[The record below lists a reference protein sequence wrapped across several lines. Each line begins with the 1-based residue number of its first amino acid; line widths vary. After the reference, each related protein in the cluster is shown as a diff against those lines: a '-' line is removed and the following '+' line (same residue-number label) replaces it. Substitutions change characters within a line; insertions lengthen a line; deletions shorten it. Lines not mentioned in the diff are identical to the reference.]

1 MEIYQVSVFRERLNF
16 KKIKN
21 MERKEVFEKLTVIFR
36 DVMDNDEIVLEE
48 NTTAEDIE
56 EWDSL
61 AHVQLIE
68 KIESV
73 FGIKFS
79 AKEMNSWSDVGE
91 FVDSILER
99 L

>member
-1 MEIYQVSVFRERLNF
+1 MD
-16 KKIKN
+16 
-21 MERKEVFEKLTVIFR
+21 RKEIFEKLTIIFR

-68 KIESV
+68 KIEAE
-73 FGIKFS
+73 FGVRFS
-79 AKEMNSWSDVGE
+79 AKEMTSWDDVGE
-91 FVDSILER
+91 FVDSIQQKIA
-99 L
+99 

>member
-1 MEIYQVSVFRERLNF
+1 
-16 KKIKN
+16 
-21 MERKEVFEKLTVIFR
+21 MERKEIFEKLTDIFR

-68 KIESV
+68 KIQAV
-73 FGIKFS
+73 FGVKFS
-79 AKEMNSWSDVGE
+79 AKEMMSWDDVGE
-91 FVDSILER
+91 FVDSIASKLQ
-99 L
+99 

>member
-1 MEIYQVSVFRERLNF
+1 
-16 KKIKN
+16 
-21 MERKEVFEKLTVIFR
+21 MERKEIFEKLTEIFR

-68 KIESV
+68 KIERV

-79 AKEMNSWSDVGE
+79 AKEMMSWEDVGE
-91 FVDSILER
+91 FVDSIEER
-99 L
+99 LNK

>member
-1 MEIYQVSVFRERLNF
+1 
-16 KKIKN
+16 
-21 MERKEVFEKLTVIFR
+21 MERKEIFEKLTVIFR

-68 KIESV
+68 KIEEV
-73 FGIKFS
+73 FGVKFS
-79 AKEMNSWSDVGE
+79 AKEMNSWEDVGE
-91 FVDSILER
+91 FVDSIESKL
-99 L
+99 

>member
-1 MEIYQVSVFRERLNF
+1 MD
-16 KKIKN
+16 
-21 MERKEVFEKLTVIFR
+21 RKEIFEKLTEIFR

-48 NTTAEDIE
+48 TTTAEDIE

-79 AKEMNSWSDVGE
+79 AKEMMSWEDVGE
-91 FVDSILER
+91 FVDSIEER
-99 L
+99 MNK

>member
-1 MEIYQVSVFRERLNF
+1 
-16 KKIKN
+16 
-21 MERKEVFEKLTVIFR
+21 MERKEIFEKLTEIFR

-73 FGIKFS
+73 LGIKFS
-79 AKEMNSWSDVGE
+79 AKEMMSWDEVGE
-91 FVDSILER
+91 LVDSIEER
-99 L
+99 LK

>member
-1 MEIYQVSVFRERLNF
+1 
-16 KKIKN
+16 
-21 MERKEVFEKLTVIFR
+21 MERKEIFEKLTEIFR

-48 NTTAEDIE
+48 KTTAEDIE

-73 FGIKFS
+73 FGVKFS
-79 AKEMNSWSDVGE
+79 AKEMMSWDDVGE
-91 FVDSILER
+91 FVDSIEER
-99 L
+99 LNK

>member
-1 MEIYQVSVFRERLNF
+1 MD
-16 KKIKN
+16 
-21 MERKEVFEKLTVIFR
+21 RKEIFEKLTVIFR

-68 KIESV
+68 KIEGV
-73 FGIKFS
+73 FGVRFS
-79 AKEMNSWSDVGE
+79 AKEMTSWDELSE
-91 FVDSILER
+91 LVDSIVEKIG
-99 L
+99 

>member
-1 MEIYQVSVFRERLNF
+1 MNINPENVILKS
-16 KKIKN
+16 KDKN
-21 MERKEVFEKLTVIFR
+21 MERNEIFEKLTVIFR
-36 DVMDNDEIVLEE
+36 DVMDNDDIVLED

-68 KIESV
+68 KIEDV

-79 AKEMNSWSDVGE
+79 AKEMQSWDDIGE
-91 FVDSILER
+91 FVDSIIQKMNK
-99 L
+99 

>member
-1 MEIYQVSVFRERLNF
+1 
-16 KKIKN
+16 
-21 MERKEVFEKLTVIFR
+21 MERKEIFEKLTEIFR

-68 KIESV
+68 KIEAV
-73 FGIKFS
+73 FGVKFS
-79 AKEMNSWSDVGE
+79 AKEMMSWDEVGE
-91 FVDSILER
+91 LVDSIEEKQK
-99 L
+99 

>member
-1 MEIYQVSVFRERLNF
+1 
-16 KKIKN
+16 
-21 MERKEVFEKLTVIFR
+21 MERKEIFEKLTEIFR

-68 KIESV
+68 RIESV
-73 FGIKFS
+73 FGLKFS
-79 AKEMNSWSDVGE
+79 AKEMMSWEDVGE
-91 FVDSILER
+91 FVDSIAEKLNK
-99 L
+99 

>member
-1 MEIYQVSVFRERLNF
+1 
-16 KKIKN
+16 
-21 MERKEVFEKLTVIFR
+21 MERKEVFEKLTNIFR

-68 KIESV
+68 QIETV
-73 FGIKFS
+73 FGVRFS
-79 AKEMNSWSDVGE
+79 AKEMTSWDELGE
-91 FVDSILER
+91 LVDSIQAKQK
-99 L
+99 

>member
-1 MEIYQVSVFRERLNF
+1 
-16 KKIKN
+16 
-21 MERKEVFEKLTVIFR
+21 MERNEIFEKLTVIFR

-68 KIESV
+68 KIEDV
-73 FGIKFS
+73 FGVKFS
-79 AKEMNSWSDVGE
+79 AKEMNSWEDVGE
-91 FVDSILER
+91 FVDGIIVKIGK
-99 L
+99 

>member
-1 MEIYQVSVFRERLNF
+1 MD
-16 KKIKN
+16 
-21 MERKEVFEKLTVIFR
+21 RKEIFEKLTVIFR

-68 KIESV
+68 KIEGE
-73 FGIKFS
+73 FGVKFS
-79 AKEMNSWSDVGE
+79 AKEMTSWDDVGE
-91 FVDSILER
+91 FVDSIQAR
-99 L
+99 IK

>member
-1 MEIYQVSVFRERLNF
+1 
-16 KKIKN
+16 
-21 MERKEVFEKLTVIFR
+21 MERKEIFEKLTEIFR

-73 FGIKFS
+73 FGLKFS
-79 AKEMNSWSDVGE
+79 AKEMMSWEDVGE
-91 FVDSILER
+91 FVDSIAAKLNK
-99 L
+99 

>member
-1 MEIYQVSVFRERLNF
+1 
-16 KKIKN
+16 
-21 MERKEVFEKLTVIFR
+21 MERKEIFEKLTVIFR

-68 KIESV
+68 KIEAV
-73 FGIKFS
+73 FGVRFS
-79 AKEMNSWSDVGE
+79 AKEMTSWDELGE
-91 FVDSILER
+91 LVDSMIDKLG
-99 L
+99 